1 MMLRYKKETNC
12 TSTCVKL
19 GKLLT
24 EEIMY
29 SAVGHIGVWVRASE
43 QADDEGEVGHLIINI
58 IIICIIIMIISII
71 SIISIYIII
80 IMAVTWSTVG
90 TRSQKRITSQ
100 HWEARLPSPDIVY
113 PGLGTTSLFRAHSP
127 DPIFTMRP
135 ILGYRLFPYISIQK
149 FKDIVM
155 N

>member
-58 IIICIIIMIISII
+58 IIICII
-71 SIISIYIII
+71 III

>member
-1 MMLRYKKETNC
+1 MLQYKKETNC

-43 QADDEGEVGHLIINI
+43 QSDDKGEVGHLMISI

-71 SIISIYIII
+71 SIISIYIIIII

-113 PGLGTTSLFRAHSP
+113 PGLGTLVYFELILQTLSSL
-127 DPIFTMRP
+127 
-135 ILGYRLFPYISIQK
+135 
-149 FKDIVM
+149 
-155 N
+155 

>member
-43 QADDEGEVGHLIINI
+43 QSDDKGEVGHL
-58 IIICIIIMIISII
+58 MISII
-71 SIISIYIII
+71 SICMMMMMIII
-80 IMAVTWSTVG
+80 IIAS
-90 TRSQKRITSQ
+90 S
-100 HWEARLPSPDIVY
+100 
-113 PGLGTTSLFRAHSP
+113 
-127 DPIFTMRP
+127 
-135 ILGYRLFPYISIQK
+135 
-149 FKDIVM
+149 
-155 N
+155 

>member
-1 MMLRYKKETNC
+1 M
-12 TSTCVKL
+12 

-24 EEIMY
+24 EEVMY

-43 QADDEGEVGHLIINI
+43 QSDDKGEVGHLIINI
-58 IIICIIIMIISII
+58 IIICII
-71 SIISIYIII
+71 III

-113 PGLGTTSLFRAHSP
+113 PGLGTLVYFELILQTLSSL
-127 DPIFTMRP
+127 
-135 ILGYRLFPYISIQK
+135 
-149 FKDIVM
+149 
-155 N
+155 

>member
-1 MMLRYKKETNC
+1 MLQYKKETNC

-29 SAVGHIGVWVRASE
+29 SAVSHIGVWVRASE
-43 QADDEGEVGHLIINI
+43 QADDEGEVGHLII
-58 IIICIIIMIISII
+58 SII
-71 SIISIYIII
+71 SLYLYLYHHHHHHGCDLVHCGHQEPEEDHQPALGGAASLTRHC
-80 IMAVTWSTVG
+80 VPRVG
-90 TRSQKRITSQ
+90 
-100 HWEARLPSPDIVY
+100 D
-113 PGLGTTSLFRAHSP
+113 TSLFRAHSP

-135 ILGYRLFPYISIQK
+135 ILGYRLFPK